1 MRLQYDPFPFV
12 FARGDPSAKLACL
25 EFFGQSDSPSGR
37 DCAVGVSATQRPD
50 GAFPSSLDPTN
61 WGTRETVTNAL
72 LLLHASLPS
81 CRVSV
86 TTAVNFLRKHQRSD
100 GGWAE
105 NPSLSIPE
113 RMVELSNQHSVTW
126 ITANVVELMRQSGLE
141 KREECQAAIEWLTS
155 MQGQHGGWPMFAGDI
170 GQQLSTK
177 GDPDSTAQI
186 TFLMRRIYGESNRP
200 YLRGRQLVDTYF
212 DECAQDARRGYRIRL
227 RDGKRE
233 PVGVYELTH
242 LLLSSLVDPP
252 DRPRSG
258 YNVTDVRV
266 KQMMETLLECQRPDG
281 GWRPFWA
288 QESDPVYTVLA
299 VKALVLA
306 GAVARQSVEPAL
318 RVHANA

>member
-1 MRLQYDPFPFV
+1 MRLKYDPFPFV
-12 FARGDPSAKLACL
+12 FAGGDPSARLACL
-25 EFFGQSDSPSGR
+25 HFFGLADSPHGR
-37 DCAVGVSATQRPD
+37 DCVQSLFATQRSD
-50 GAFPSSLDPTN
+50 GAFPSSLDADN

-81 CRVSV
+81 CGVNV
-86 TTAVNFLRKHQRSD
+86 TTAVDFLRKHQRPD

-113 RMVELSNQHSVTW
+113 HMVELSNQHSVTW

-141 KREECQAAIEWLTS
+141 ECGECQAAIQWLTS

-186 TFLMRRIYGESNRP
+186 TFLMRRIYGESDRA
-200 YLRGRQLVDTYF
+200 YLRGRHLVDTYF

-252 DRPRSG
+252 DRPRTG
-258 YNVTDVRV
+258 YDVTDPRV
-266 KQMMETLLECQRPDG
+266 KQMMETLVRCQRPDG

-306 GAVARQSVEPAL
+306 GAVPRKSVEAAIQT
-318 RVHANA
+318 HATA